1 MKRKLYIILGWLC
14 GFGVLGT
21 AGASDIGNISF
32 GQMAVQ
38 LTAFMFGVV
47 WCYYRWKDEEDRD
60 DPET

>member
-21 AGASDIGNISF
+21 AGANDIGNISF

-38 LTAFMFGVV
+38 ITAFMLGVV
-47 WCYYRWKDEEDRD
+47 WCYYRHGEI
-60 DPET
+60 